1 MVQQRPCNS
10 SEYPGLH
17 RECRLVELRSH
28 PERSLHAH
36 FVCLRIR
43 LQQAWPRERLYPL
56 FFCPKRAF
64 RSSFYLWKEYC
75 SSITDDCIFS
85 SSTTTSV
92 VPEGMSTA

>member
-10 SEYPGLH
+10 TEYPGLH
-17 RECRLVELRSH
+17 RECHLVELRTH
-28 PERSLHAH
+28 PERSSHAH
-36 FVCLRIR
+36 CVCLRIR
-43 LQQAWPRERLYPL
+43 LQKAWLQERLSPV
-56 FFCPKRAF
+56 FFCPKRFF
-64 RSSFYLWKEYC
+64 RYSYYLWEEYC